1 MKKHSVFLA
10 IGILAAA
17 NGSLAA
23 PGDLDST
30 FGDGGKVTTDLRFI
44 DLARDVAVQQDGKIV
59 VVGGTSDNNDFALA
73 RYNRDGSLDPSF
85 GEGGKVITDFFG
97 EFEDGQGVAIQP
109 DGKIIVV
116 GEVFEDSGSDFGL
129 ARYNSNGTLD
139 QHFGIGGKV
148 TTDFGGFD
156 LAAAVV
162 LQRDGKIVV
171 AGGANNNFG
180 LARYNR
186 DGSLD
191 PSFGEGG
198 KVETDF
204 GGTNET
210 APGIA
215 LQRDGKIVVV
225 GFTDQGHSD
234 LNMALVRYNTDGSM
248 DMSFGDGGKVITD
261 FFGDLDTA
269 TGIVVQRNGKIVVA
283 GNAFNPD
290 NGTDD
295 FALARYNRDG
305 SLDARFGRDGKV
317 TTDFGEVDIARA
329 ISLDQKNRIVVAG
342 FVVNT
347 PSSDDADFALAR
359 YHSDGRLDS
368 RFGTG
373 GKVTTD
379 FGDDDAAGG
388 MVIQQDG
395 KIVLAGSSGNGQAG
409 FDFAI
414 ARYLAH

>member
-44 DLARDVAVQQDGKIV
+44 DLARDVAIQRNGKIV
-59 VVGGTSDNNDFALA
+59 VVGGTSDNNDFALT

-97 EFEDGQGVAIQP
+97 GFEDGHGVAIQP

-116 GEVFEDSGSDFGL
+116 GEEFHGEDSNANFGL

-156 LAAAVV
+156 LADAVV

-204 GGTNET
+204 GGTNEI
-210 APGIA
+210 ARGIA
-215 LQRDGKIVVV
+215 LQRDEKIVVA
-225 GFTDQGHSD
+225 GPTDQGLSD

-248 DMSFGDGGKVITD
+248 DMSFGDSGKVITD
-261 FFGDLDTA
+261 FFGDLDAA

-283 GNAFNPD
+283 GYAFNPD

-305 SLDARFGRDGKV
+305 SLDAHFGVGGKV
-317 TTDFGEVDIARA
+317 TTDFGEFDFEPA
-329 ISLDQKNRIVVAG
+329 ISLDQKGRIVVAG
-342 FVVNT
+342 FTV
-347 PSSDDADFALAR
+347 SFDDADFALAR

-379 FGDDDAAGG
+379 FGDNDQAGG

-395 KIVLAGSSGNGQAG
+395 KIVLAGFSGNGQAG
-409 FDFAI
+409 SDFAI

>member
-23 PGDLDST
+23 PGNLDST
-30 FGDGGKVTTDLRFI
+30 FGDGGKITTDLRFI
-44 DLARDVAVQQDGKIV
+44 DLARDVAVQRNGKIV
-59 VVGGTSDNNDFALA
+59 VVGITGDNNDFA
-73 RYNRDGSLDPSF
+73 
-85 GEGGKVITDFFG
+85 
-97 EFEDGQGVAIQP
+97 
-109 DGKIIVV
+109 
-116 GEVFEDSGSDFGL
+116 
-129 ARYNSNGTLD
+129 
-139 QHFGIGGKV
+139 
-148 TTDFGGFD
+148 
-156 LAAAVV
+156 
-162 LQRDGKIVV
+162 
-171 AGGANNNFG
+171 

-215 LQRDGKIVVV
+215 LQLDGKIVVV
-225 GFTDQGHSD
+225 GFTDQGLSD

-248 DMSFGDGGKVITD
+248 DMSFGDSGKVITD
-261 FFGDLDTA
+261 FFGDSDAA
-269 TGIVVQRNGKIVVA
+269 TGIVMQRNGKIVVA
-283 GNAFNPD
+283 GHAFNPD

-295 FALARYNRDG
+295 FALARHNRDG
-305 SLDARFGRDGKV
+305 SLDAHFGRDGKV
-317 TTDFGEVDIARA
+317 TTDFGEFDIAQA
-329 ISLDQKNRIVVAG
+329 ISLDQKDRIVVAG
-342 FVVNT
+342 FVVNA
-347 PSSDDADFALAR
+347 PSFDDADFSLAR

-379 FGDDDAAGG
+379 FGDDDRAGG

-395 KIVLAGSSGNGQAG
+395 KIVLAGFSGNSQAG
-409 FDFAI
+409 IDFAI